1 MSLPSIDDPRNWLSF
16 IPATLKDSPLY
27 SELWKHLKTD
37 EELLSLVDLIQKDQ
51 PNIVTFFTAVNFLL
65 LREPQHPFALYYPYL
80 HQAGAPPLSEAYS
93 FFREFVLAHDAEL
106 RSLLPT
112 ARLQTNEVTRCS
124 NLLPAFSLAYQRGGM
139 KPLNM
144 IEVGSS
150 AGLNLNWFRYGYHY
164 GSIIVGDMASP
175 VQIACEL
182 QGDPLPPIPEN
193 LPPVASCQG
202 IELFPRDIFDEEDM
216 RWVRA
221 AIWPEEHARHLM
233 LDAAI
238 KFARQGDLHLHEGDA
253 CNLLPALL
261 EAIPEH
267 QTAVVWSSFAV
278 NQGPVEVKEC
288 IDLQIQEASHRTPI
302 YRVALEFAL
311 EKQAGPRLEL
321 SEYQGGQIVKQE
333 LLARC
338 AVHGERMT
346 WLVGVDT
353 F

>member
-1 MSLPSIDDPRNWLSF
+1 MSLSSIDDPRNWLGF

-27 SELWKHLKTD
+27 SELWEHLKSD

-51 PNIVTFFTAVNFLL
+51 PNIITFFTAVNFLL
-65 LREPQHPFALYYPYL
+65 LQEPHHPLALYYPYL
-80 HQAGAPPLSEAYS
+80 HQEGTPPLSEAYS
-93 FFREFVLAHDAEL
+93 FFREFVLTHDAEL

-112 ARLQTNEVTRCS
+112 ARLQTNEVTRCA
-124 NLLPAFSLAYQRGGM
+124 NLLPAFSLAHQRGGM
-139 KPLNM
+139 KSLNM
-144 IEVGSS
+144 IEIGSS

-175 VQIACEL
+175 VQIVCEL
-182 QGDPLPPIPEN
+182 QGGLLPPLPDK

-221 AIWPEEHARHLM
+221 AIWPEEHARHQV

-238 KFARQGDLHLHEGDA
+238 KFARQGSLHLHEGDA
-253 CNLLPALL
+253 CDLLPALL

-288 IDLQIQEASHRTPI
+288 IDLQIREASHRTPI
-302 YRVALEFAL
+302 YRVSLEFAL

-321 SEYQGGQIVKQE
+321 SKYQGGQMKQE

-346 WLVGVDT
+346 WLEEQDP